1 VADGTQLSTAV
12 GTGDLIFD
20 KDNGDGSKTPAGL
33 IVVSTSAPFKTLAS
47 AANPVPTQLSQ
58 GGAVLSTNNGA
69 PVVQVD
75 NAGNVLG
82 VTAHPTRIDPTGT
95 TTQPVS
101 IAATV
106 TVAVVYPARSY
117 AVGLGVASKIVKGS
131 AGSIFSLK
139 LRNRNAAARYAFM
152 YNLTT
157 PPSDGATTPFDIF
170 LLSPAS
176 QVIIG
181 TDYFTESG
189 ILFPVGIVVV
199 MSTTDSSTQTTAT
212 AADHDISA
220 VFT

>member
-33 IVVSTSAPFKTLAS
+33 IVVGTAAPFKTLAS

-69 PVVQVD
+69 PIVQVD

-106 TVAVVYPARSY
+106 TVAGAVVVTDSVPLTVQGTVTANVGTTGGLALDATLTGGAARSQLFDGTQVIGTAAHPVFVDGSSAELNSSWADY
-117 AVGLGVASKIVKGS
+117 SVGAASGVVKSS
-131 AGSIFSLK
+131 AGTF
-139 LRNRNAAARYAFM
+139 YE
-152 YNLTT
+152 Y
-157 PPSDGATTPFDIF
+157 
-170 LLSPAS
+170 
-176 QVIIG
+176 
-181 TDYFTESG
+181 
-189 ILFPVGIVVV
+189 
-199 MSTTDSSTQTTAT
+199 
-212 AADHDISA
+212 
-220 VFT
+220 